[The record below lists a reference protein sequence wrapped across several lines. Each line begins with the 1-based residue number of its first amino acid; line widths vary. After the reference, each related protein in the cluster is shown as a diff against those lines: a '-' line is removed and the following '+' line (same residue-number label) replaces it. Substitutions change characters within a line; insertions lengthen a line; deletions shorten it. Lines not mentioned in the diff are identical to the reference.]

1 MSALIVYMT
10 AGSREEAER
19 IGAML
24 IEKRLAACVNVL
36 GETLS
41 MFRWKGAVQSQAEV
55 AFIAKTAAVRLNEL
69 TAAVKAAHSYEE
81 PCVVAWELAGG
92 SASFLKWIEDETAK
106 SMLA

>member
-24 IEKRLAACVNVL
+24 VDKRLAACVNVL
-36 GETLS
+36 GEISS
-41 MFRWKGAVQSQAEV
+41 MFRWKGAVQKETEV
-55 AFIAKTAAVRLNEL
+55 AFIAKTAANRLDEL
-69 TAAVKAAHSYEE
+69 TMAVKAAHSYDE

-92 SASFLKWIEDETAK
+92 SSSFLQWIEDETAK